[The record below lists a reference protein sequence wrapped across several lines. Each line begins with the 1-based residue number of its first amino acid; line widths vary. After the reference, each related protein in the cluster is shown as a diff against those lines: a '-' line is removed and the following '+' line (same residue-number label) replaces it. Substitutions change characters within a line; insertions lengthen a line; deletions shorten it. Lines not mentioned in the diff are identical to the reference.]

1 MGFVLK
7 GLYRTDVILYVR
19 LNDMIK
25 RAPDPLTSEEVNDIL
40 DAAIRNP
47 RDYLILRV
55 LARTG
60 IRLGELYG
68 VQKEGV
74 WRGGIKKR
82 DINFK
87 AKRLWVY
94 TLKKRKYARREVLLD
109 EASIVLLR
117 TKTLLMELDDFVFH
131 DISYRQIQRL
141 PLKYA
146 HLAHIEKNVSPHSFR
161 HFFITN
167 MWRQGVDIVALQQ
180 LAGHRNIIG
189 TAGYLHVAT
198 DDVEKKYRE
207 IYG

>member
-1 MGFVLK
+1 
-7 GLYRTDVILYVR
+7 
-19 LNDMIK
+19 MIK
-25 RAPDPLTSEEVNDIL
+25 RAPDPLTSEEVTGIL

-68 VQKEGV
+68 VKKEGT

-109 EASIVLLR
+109 EASIVLLQ
-117 TKTLLMELDDFVFH
+117 TKTAQMDLDAFVFH

-146 HLAHIEKNVSPHSFR
+146 RIAHIKKNVSPHSFR
-161 HFFITN
+161 HFFITD
-167 MWRQGVDIVALQQ
+167 MWRRGIDIVALQQ
-180 LAGHRNIIG
+180 LAGHRNITG
-189 TAGYLHVAT
+189 TVGYLHVAT

>member
-1 MGFVLK
+1 
-7 GLYRTDVILYVR
+7 
-19 LNDMIK
+19 MIK
-25 RAPDPLTSEEVNDIL
+25 HAPDPLTSEEVKDIL

-68 VQKEGV
+68 VKKEGV

-82 DINFK
+82 DVDFK

-94 TLKKRKYARREVLLD
+94 TLKQRKYARREVLLD
-109 EASIVLLR
+109 EASIILLQ
-117 TKTLLMELDDFVFH
+117 TKTTSMGLDDFVFH

-146 HLAHIEKNVSPHSFR
+146 RLAHIEKNVSPHSFR
-161 HFFITN
+161 HFFITD
-167 MWRQGVDIVALQQ
+167 MWRRGVDIVALQH

-189 TAGYLHVAT
+189 TTNYLHVAT